1 MLSNM
6 RIGFR
11 LSVGF
16 SIVLVLLLMM
26 AAASFW
32 QSGNLA
38 ADTAVFS
45 KDLVPSFKIQ
55 GQVALNL
62 ANIRRWEY
70 RHIVSFETSA
80 KDDSEARIKS
90 YQAAIATA
98 IDLAA
103 KNLVHD
109 DSERRA
115 LDEVRAAIDGYY
127 AEWEKVRTVSRAAVT
142 DRSKA
147 AEAERMTTTTS
158 SAAYQAADKAVVK
171 WGDANSAASEAQNVH
186 AQAVYSQAKLTLIV
200 LVIAALGLG
209 IGAAVVITRSIVVP
223 IQQAVQVAST
233 VAEGDLTARIDVR
246 GADETAQLLQ
256 ALKHMNEGLVAVV
269 SKVRQ
274 SSDSIA
280 TGSTQIAA
288 GTVDLSQRT
297 EEQASNL
304 EETAASME
312 QLTSTVKTNA
322 ETAHQAS
329 ELADA
334 AAKAAA
340 NGGAVVQQVIETMDG
355 ISQSS
360 KKIADIIGVIDGIA
374 FQTNILAL
382 NAAVEAA
389 RAGEQGRGFAVVASE
404 VRALAQRSA
413 GAAKEIKLLI
423 SDSVE
428 KVDAGS
434 RQVNDAGKSMEE
446 IVSQVQRVNRLIG
459 EISSA
464 TSEQTSGINQVG
476 DAVTQLDQV
485 TQQNAALVEE
495 SAAAADSLK
504 HQAGQLLEAVSVFK
518 LAAGGP
524 SLALTRAE
532 PSTATV
538 AKNQVSTSI
547 HKLAHTTATPRKA
560 KAKAPAAAREPKL
573 AQAEEASEWETF

>member
-1 MLSNM
+1 MTGVQTCALPILS
-6 RIGFR
+6 
-11 LSVGF
+11 
-16 SIVLVLLLMM
+16 
-26 AAASFW
+26 
-32 QSGNLA
+32 
-38 ADTAVFS
+38 DTQ
-45 KDLVPSFKIQ
+45 K
-55 GQVALNL
+55 
-62 ANIRRWEY
+62 
-70 RHIVSFETSA
+70 
-80 KDDSEARIKS
+80 
-90 YQAAIATA
+90 
-98 IDLAA
+98 
-103 KNLVHD
+103 
-109 DSERRA
+109 
-115 LDEVRAAIDGYY
+115 
-127 AEWEKVRTVSRAAVT
+127 
-142 DRSKA
+142 
-147 AEAERMTTTTS
+147 AEAHSTFT
-158 SAAYQAADKAVVK
+158 K
-171 WGDANSAASEAQNVH
+171 
-186 AQAVYSQAKLTLIV
+186 AKLTLIV

>member
-1 MLSNM
+1 MTHWTIRGKLRAAFGVM
-6 RIGFR
+6 AALVCA
-11 LSVGF
+11 LSV
-16 SIVLVLLLMM
+16 V
-26 AAASFW
+26 AAYGLDDGHQRFASYV
-32 QSGNLA
+32 N
-38 ADTAVFS
+38 
-45 KDLVPSFKIQ
+45 
-55 GQVALNL
+55 
-62 ANIRRWEY
+62 
-70 RHIVSFETSA
+70 
-80 KDDSEARIKS
+80 
-90 YQAAIATA
+90 
-98 IDLAA
+98 
-103 KNLVHD
+103 
-109 DSERRA
+109 
-115 LDEVRAAIDGYY
+115 
-127 AEWEKVRTVSRAAVT
+127 VT
-142 DRSKA
+142 
-147 AEAERMTTTTS
+147 AERMALANEIMHGASARAIAARNMVLTASPEALQRERERAVAAHGRVQEAHTKLKLRVS
-158 SAAYQAADKAVVK
+158 KDSDVSAEEVQAYERLAAIEVKYAPVALRVVDEAMRGERQVAIDDMNSHCYPLLDQLVQASAAYHSLSAMHALQVVKAADR
-171 WGDANSAASEAQNVH
+171 
-186 AQAVYSQAKLTLIV
+186 LTQREQ
-200 LVIAALGLG
+200 LGLLVLAG
-209 IGAAVVITRSIVVP
+209 ISVVISVVLAWRMPGSVINPIMEAIEAAQDVAQGNLRRRIENHRS
-223 IQQAVQVAST
+223 
-233 VAEGDLTARIDVR
+233 
-246 GADETAQLLQ
+246 DEAGQLLQ
-256 ALKHMNEGLVAVV
+256 ALNEMDESLRKVV
-269 SKVRQ
+269 GGVRTSADAI
-274 SSDSIA
+274 SSASH
-280 TGSTQIAA
+280 QLAA
-288 GTVDLSQRT
+288 GNSDLSQRT
-297 EEQASNL
+297 EHTASNL
-304 EETAASME
+304 QETAASME
-312 QLTSTVKTNA
+312 HLTGTVHHSA
-322 ETAHQAS
+322 ESAQQAS
-329 ELADA
+329 QLAQNA
-334 AAKAAA
+334 TQVAER
-340 NGGAVVQQVIETMDG
+340 GGSLVHQVVATMED
-355 ISQSS
+355 INQSS
-360 KKIADIIGVIDGIA
+360 TKIADIIGVIDGIA

>member
-1 MLSNM
+1 MFANLK
-6 RIGFR
+6 IGTR
-11 LSVGF
+11 LTLGF
-16 SIVLVLLLMM
+16 GIVLGLLCLMASV
-26 AAASFW
+26 AAW
-32 QSGNLA
+32 QIGKLA
-38 ADTAVFS
+38 DISIAYAE
-45 KDLVPSFKIQ
+45 DLVPSFQIEHDISLALADVRRHEFRHVLSDSAADMDDVEAKIR
-55 GQVALNL
+55 A
-62 ANIRRWEY
+62 
-70 RHIVSFETSA
+70 
-80 KDDSEARIKS
+80 
-90 YQAAIATA
+90 YQQKAIAKLDEYEKGLTS
-98 IDLAA
+98 
-103 KNLVHD
+103 HED
-109 DSERRA
+109 DKRA
-115 LDEVRAAIDGYY
+115 LDATRQAVMAYFAEWDKVRAL
-127 AEWEKVRTVSRAAVT
+127 SRQKHQDPAKFQEAAQQIKGPS
-142 DRSKA
+142 SKA
-147 AEAERMTTTTS
+147 YT
-158 SAAYQAADKAVVK
+158 AANDAIVKMWEINVGLSNQQKADAQSTHTKA
-171 WGDANSAASEAQNVH
+171 NI
-186 AQAVYSQAKLTLIV
+186 TLALI
-200 LVIAALGLG
+200 VIAALGLG
-209 IGAAVVITRSIVVP
+209 IGAAVLITRSIVVP

-413 GAAKEIKLLI
+413 DAAKDITAKIGSSSREVEDGVKL
-423 SDSVE
+423 V
-428 KVDAGS
+428 
-434 RQVNDAGKSMEE
+434 R
-446 IVSQVQRVNRLIG
+446 
-459 EISSA
+459 
-464 TSEQTSGINQVG
+464 
-476 DAVTQLDQV
+476 
-485 TQQNAALVEE
+485 
-495 SAAAADSLK
+495 
-504 HQAGQLLEAVSVFK
+504 
-518 LAAGGP
+518 AAGE
-524 SLALTRAE
+524 ALERIKAELVALRADCHH
-532 PSTATV
+532 SV
-538 AKNQVSTSI
+538 VRSDDG
-547 HKLAHTTATPRKA
+547 
-560 KAKAPAAAREPKL
+560 
-573 AQAEEASEWETF
+573 

>member
-1 MLSNM
+1 MFANLK
-6 RIGFR
+6 IGTR
-11 LSVGF
+11 LTLGF
-16 SIVLVLLLMM
+16 GIVLGLLCLM
-26 AAASFW
+26 AAVAAW
-32 QSGNLA
+32 QIGKLA
-38 ADTAVFS
+38 DISLSYAEG
-45 KDLVPSFKIQ
+45 LVPSF
-55 GQVALNL
+55 QVEHDISLALADVRRYEFRHVLSDSAPDMDDVEASIRAHQQKAIAKLDEYEKNL
-62 ANIRRWEY
+62 A
-70 RHIVSFETSA
+70 T
-80 KDDSEARIKS
+80 
-90 YQAAIATA
+90 
-98 IDLAA
+98 
-103 KNLVHD
+103 HD
-109 DSERRA
+109 EDKRA
-115 LDEVRAAIDGYY
+115 LEATRQAVKTYFAEWDKVRALSRLKHQDPTKFQE
-127 AEWEKVRTVSRAAVT
+127 AEQQIKGPS
-142 DRSKA
+142 SKA
-147 AEAERMTTTTS
+147 YIAANDAITKMWEINVGQS
-158 SAAYQAADKAVVK
+158 SVQKADALSTHTKANITLALLVV
-171 WGDANSAASEAQNVH
+171 
-186 AQAVYSQAKLTLIV
+186 
-200 LVIAALGLG
+200 AALGLG
-209 IGAAVVITRSIVVP
+209 IGAAVIITRSIVVP

-246 GADETAQLLQ
+246 GKDETAQLLQ
-256 ALKHMNEGLVAVV
+256 ALKHMNDGLVAVV

-312 QLTSTVKTNA
+312 ELTSTVRTNA

-329 ELADA
+329 ELADS

-446 IVSQVQRVNRLIG
+446 IVNQVQRVNRLIG

-464 TSEQTSGINQVG
+464 TGEQSSGINQVG

-504 HQAGQLLEAVSVFK
+504 HQAGELLQAVSVFK

-524 SLALTRAE
+524 SLAIARVE
-532 PSTATV
+532 PSTASV
-538 AKNQVSTSI
+538 PKNQVSTSI
-547 HKLAHTTATPRKA
+547 HKLAHTTGTPRKA
-560 KAKAPAAAREPKL
+560 KPKAPVAQEPKL
-573 AQAEEASEWETF
+573 AQADEASEWETF

>member
-1 MLSNM
+1 MFANLK
-6 RIGFR
+6 IGTR
-11 LSVGF
+11 LTLGF
-16 SIVLVLLLMM
+16 GIVLGLLCLM
-26 AAASFW
+26 AAVAAW
-32 QSGNLA
+32 QIGKLA
-38 ADTAVFS
+38 DISITYADN
-45 KDLVPSFKIQ
+45 LVPSF
-55 GQVALNL
+55 QVEHDISLAL
-62 ANIRRWEY
+62 ADIRRYEFRHVLSDSAADMDDVEAKIRTYQQKAVAKLDEY
-70 RHIVSFETSA
+70 EKGLIFNDED
-80 KDDSEARIKS
+80 K
-90 YQAAIATA
+90 
-98 IDLAA
+98 
-103 KNLVHD
+103 
-109 DSERRA
+109 RA
-115 LDEVRAAIDGYY
+115 LDATREAAKAYFAEWDKVRAL
-127 AEWEKVRTVSRAAVT
+127 SRQKHQDPAKFQEAAQQIKGPS
-142 DRSKA
+142 SKA
-147 AEAERMTTTTS
+147 YTAANEAIVKMWEINVGLS
-158 SAAYQAADKAVVK
+158 SQQKADALSTHTKANITLALLVV
-171 WGDANSAASEAQNVH
+171 
-186 AQAVYSQAKLTLIV
+186 
-200 LVIAALGLG
+200 AALGLG

-532 PSTATV
+532 PSTAIV